1 MEGGMFL
8 KRLTRTKDGKRH
20 QYWALVES
28 VRTAR
33 GPRHRVVTYLGEL
46 RAGQQAGWAEVRRLL
61 DQVGP
66 DTMPLFP
73 ETEPVPEAVHVHL
86 RGVRVQGVRE
96 FGDVYLGWR
105 IWQMLKLDE
114 CLSAC
119 LPSGREDVP
128 WSLMAAVLTLA
139 RFCDPTSELA
149 TAERWYPRTAL
160 AELLGIPVE
169 QVNPNRLYRTLDAV
183 LPHKAAIERH
193 LGERFRTLFDASLD
207 LVLYDLTSTYF
218 EGEEAG
224 NPQAKRGY
232 SRDGR
237 PDCVQVV
244 IALVVTREG
253 LPLSYDVF
261 AGNRPDVTTL
271 EDVVAAMEAKH
282 GAMQHVWV
290 VDRGI
295 ASEKNLA
302 FLRSRGASY
311 VVGTPKSRLK
321 GLEGALVEGGWA
333 EAAPGVEV
341 KAVAGPD
348 GTETFVVCR
357 SKQRA
362 LKEHAMH
369 ERFRVRIEAGLT
381 KLAGRLGTARRRMDR
396 GKVERQVGRLLERN
410 AHAGRAFEIRV
421 EDTAEAAS
429 GLKLMWT
436 MDPAWAAWAQLTEG
450 HYLLRTNLVGWTP
463 EALWQ
468 SYIQLTQAEAAFR
481 AVKSDLAIR
490 PIWHQREE
498 RVQAHILFSF
508 LAFALWKTL
517 EQWMKRSGLGSAP
530 RPLREEMARLKVAE
544 VRLPTST
551 GREVSL
557 QCVTQPD
564 PAQQQLL
571 ARLGLKLPQRL
582 GQPRWVDAVPP
593 APFRLKM

>member
-1 MEGGMFL
+1 MEGAMFL

-33 GPRHRVVTYLGEL
+33 GPRHRVVSYLGEL
-46 RAGQQAGWAEVRRLL
+46 RASEQAGWADVRRLL
-61 DQVGP
+61 DHAGP
-66 DTMPLFP
+66 ETLPLCP

-86 RGVRVQGVRE
+86 RGVRVAGTRE
-96 FGDVYLGWR
+96 FGDVYLGWKL
-105 IWQMLKLDE
+105 WQMLKLDE

-119 LPSGREDVP
+119 LPGGREDVP

-139 RFCDPTSELA
+139 RFCEPGSELH
-149 TAERWYPRTAL
+149 TAEAWYPRTSLPDVMGVPTEA
-160 AELLGIPVE
+160 
-169 QVNPNRLYRTLDAV
+169 VNKDRLYRTLDAV
-183 LPHKAAIERH
+183 LPHKEAIERH
-193 LGERFRTLFDASLD
+193 LGEQFRTLFDASLD

-218 EGEEAG
+218 EGQGAA

-261 AGNRPDVTTL
+261 PGNRSDVTTL
-271 EDVVAAMEAKH
+271 QEVVAAMERKH
-282 GAMQHVWV
+282 GAVRHVWV

-295 ASEKNLA
+295 ASEANLA

-311 VVGTPKSRLK
+311 VVGTTKSRLK
-321 GLEGALVEGGWA
+321 GVEAALVDGGWA

-341 KAVAGPD
+341 KAVASPD
-348 GTETFVVCR
+348 GGETFVVCR
-357 SKQRA
+357 SAARA
-362 LKEHAMH
+362 TKEHAMH
-369 ERFRVRIEAGLT
+369 ERFRLRIEAGLT
-381 KLAGRLGTARRRMDR
+381 KLAGRLTNARRRMER
-396 GKVERQVGRLLERN
+396 AGVERQVGRLLERN
-410 AHAGRAFEIRV
+410 AHAGRAFQIRV
-421 EDTAEAAS
+421 EDAADMAS
-429 GLKLMWT
+429 GLRLVWT

-463 EALWQ
+463 AALWQ
-468 SYIQLTQAEAAFR
+468 TYIQLTQAEAAFR
-481 AVKSDLAIR
+481 THKSDLAIR

-517 EQWMKRSGLGSAP
+517 EQWMQRGGLGSAP

-544 VRLPTST
+544 VRLPTET

-564 PAQQQLL
+564 AAQRQLL
-571 ARLGLKLPQRL
+571 ARLGLTLPQRL
-582 GQPRWVDAVPP
+582 GHPRWVEVVPP